1 MLSSVKLSQVCRVS
15 LCISKV
21 KVVLVSER
29 QGHLLA
35 IELIWTAKK
44 IGKHVEIWFLKSMGV
59 KRLKTNI
66 RLLLDYTI
74 VTIL

>member
-1 MLSSVKLSQVCRVS
+1 M
-15 LCISKV
+15 
-21 KVVLVSER
+21 
-29 QGHLLA
+29 A
-35 IELIWTAKK
+35 IELFWTAKK